1 MSKNEKNGLM
11 PEPES
16 DLIVPPPP
24 TPLNPGEETKVSGG
38 KKENNGTVK
47 IGGENAAKKD
57 KHFWDKCKKHSGGTK
72 KI

>member
-1 MSKNEKNGLM
+1 MNENEKNGLM

-24 TPLNPGEETKVSGG
+24 TPLNPGEETKISGG
-38 KKENNGTVK
+38 KKVDKGTAK
-47 IGGENAAKKD
+47 IGGEDSTKKD
-57 KHFWDKCKKHSGGTK
+57 NHFWDKFKKHSGGTK